1 MRIPEPG
8 RPRCAVAR
16 LAQPRISAAVVV
28 VLTAGLLTFVAGEAR
43 AATTY
48 VVQQGASCSDTGP
61 GTSTTPFC
69 TITAAAKKAVAGD
82 VVQVGAGTYREQV
95 TVPTGVSFRATSSN
109 AVVLGTDDYSS
120 ATWASTGTGTWS
132 TTVPGAAVPTQV
144 FLAGVL
150 ITKVTGTPTA
160 AQTWSWDVT
169 TRTLSV
175 NTGGSAPS
183 AIEVTTRQY
192 GFMLGSTTTG
202 VTGAT
207 VEGFQ
212 LRRQGGAGVI
222 LRSATSG
229 STVRNVTVTESAS
242 YGIDDEGGS
251 GNTITGVHAFANA
264 SIGIR
269 LSATSGDLV
278 SSSTSDHNGFHGIS
292 VQGGTSNTVRG
303 NVTSAN
309 ARPGTRVA
317 AGIDVSQSSD
327 HALVEANTSFGNDDS
342 GIEIYTGSS
351 DAVVRRNVSH
361 DNGDHGI
368 DISKAI
374 GSTVLSNTVVENAT
388 SGINVEGISTGT
400 TIRDNISADNTRDPS
415 RSVGDIRIESGSEPG
430 TTLDRDLLFESSG
443 SGVVVEWQGVNY
455 TTAGMGQFRTV
466 SGQESTG
473 LVADPAFMSTATSDL
488 RLKGTS
494 PAIDRAD
501 TSNPHWRAA
510 DLDGNGPVDDPKVA
524 NFAAGTVADLGALEF
539 RGAVALPPSATP
551 VSGSPMTYTIDARNS
566 GTLGEAMSAFTVDC
580 GNGTVRSSSLAT
592 CSYTSPGNYTVRVRV
607 TGKVVAGTSYTD
619 TATLVLAVQP
629 DAPPVAAL
637 TLSPSQVEQGVAV
650 IADGSG
656 SSDDGGIVEYRFSCG
671 DGTADHVG
679 SSSTSCAY
687 ANAGSY
693 SITLTVKDSKGQTDT
708 ATAVVQVVARPV
720 VAGPVPPTA
729 VLTLSRHRVRRHK
742 PVVAD
747 ASSSYGSPGTP
758 VVAYSFRCGNGVRT
772 GWITTSRTT
781 CRYRTTG
788 RYLIRLRV
796 RDSAGLVST
805 TAMTVRVRR

>member
-1 MRIPEPG
+1 MRIPESG
-8 RPRCAVAR
+8 RPCFAVTR

-28 VLTAGLLTFVAGEAR
+28 VMTAGLLTLVAGEAR
-43 AATTY
+43 AAATY
-48 VVQQGASCSDTGP
+48 VVQQGGSCSDTGP
-61 GTSTTPFC
+61 GTSATPLC
-69 TITAAAKKAVAGD
+69 TITAAAGKAVAGD

-132 TTVPGAAVPTQV
+132 TTVPGTVVPTEV

-150 ITKVTGTPTA
+150 IIKVTGTPTA
-160 AQTWSWDVT
+160 AKTWSWDAT

-192 GFMLGSTTTG
+192 GFMLGSTTVG
-202 VTGAT
+202 ITGAT
-207 VEGFQ
+207 VDGFT

-222 LRSATSG
+222 LRSGTSG

-242 YGIDDEGGS
+242 YGINDEGGY
-251 GNTITGVHAFANA
+251 GNTVTGAHTFANT

-269 LSATSGDLV
+269 LSGTTGDLV
-278 SSSTSDHNGFHGIS
+278 SSSNSDHNGFHGIS
-292 VQGGTSNTVRG
+292 VQGGSNNTVRG

-309 ARPGTRVA
+309 VRPATRVA
-317 AGIDVSQSSD
+317 AGIDVSQSSA
-327 HALVEANTSFGNDDS
+327 HALVEANTSFGNDDT

-351 DAVVRRNVSH
+351 DAVVRRNVSY

-368 DISKAI
+368 DISKAL
-374 GSTVLSNTVVENAT
+374 GSTVLSNTVVANAT

-400 TIRDNISADNTRDPS
+400 TIRDNIAADNTRDPS

-430 TTLDRDLLFESSG
+430 TTLDSDLLFESSG
-443 SGVVVEWQGVNY
+443 SGVVVEWNGVNY
-455 TTAGMGQFRTV
+455 TTATMGQFRAV

-473 LVADPAFMSTATSDL
+473 LVADPAFVSRPTYDL

-501 TSNPHWRAA
+501 TSNSHWRAA

-524 NFAAGTVADLGALEF
+524 DFALGSVADLGALEF

-566 GTLGEAMSAFTVDC
+566 GSLGETASAFTVDC
-580 GNGTVRSSSLAT
+580 GNGTVRNTALAT
-592 CSYTSPGNYTVRVRV
+592 CSYTSAGSYTVRVRV

-619 TATLVLAVQP
+619 TATLVLGVQQ
-629 DAPPVAAL
+629 DAPPVAVL
-637 TLSPSQVEQGVAV
+637 RLSASQVAQGGAV
-650 IADGSG
+650 LADGSG
-656 SSDDGGIVEYRFSCG
+656 SSDDGGIAEYRFSCG

-679 SSSTSCAY
+679 TTSAACTY

-693 SITLTVKDSKGQTDT
+693 TISLTVKDAKGQVSR
-708 ATAVVQVVARPV
+708 ATAVVQVVAPTV

-729 VLTLSRHRVRRHK
+729 RLTLSRHRVRRHR

-747 ASSSYGSPGTP
+747 ASSSYGTPGAPAT
-758 VVAYSFRCGNGVRT
+758 AYKFRCGNSVRT
-772 GWITTSRTT
+772 GWITTTRTT

-788 RYLIRLRV
+788 RYVVRLRV
-796 RDSAGLVST
+796 RDGAGLVST
-805 TAMTVRVRR
+805 ATMTVRVRR